1 MYVGVW
7 VTIKFKNNQIRQP
20 DSLFK
25 NKTKPFYYHFLFSQD
40 DNSLEEYFNLQ

>member
-7 VTIKFKNNQIRQP
+7 VIIKFKNNHIRQP

-25 NKTKPFYYHFLFSQD
+25 NKTFYYHFLFSQD